1 MLFSMELLTACVALI
16 ILFADSLHDLIPSVS
31 VTEWK
36 IAAVIILTPLSFL
49 PLRVLSFSSV
59 LGIMACF
66 GSELLSDIIQ
76 QALANLRVYSRFYR
90 FH

>member
-1 MLFSMELLTACVALI
+1 MELLTACVALI
-16 ILFADSLHDLIPSVS
+16 ILFADSLNNLIPSVS

-36 IAAVIILTPLSFL
+36 IAAVVILTPLSFL

-66 GSELLSDIIQ
+66 GSELVSSP
-76 QALANLRVYSRFYR
+76 V
-90 FH
+90 